1 MGDAFAWGI
10 KQAVLEGVREYPV
23 EETTCTL
30 SPEEHW
36 VVANEAPTH

>member
-10 KQAVLEGVREYPV
+10 KQAVLEGVRGYPV
-23 EETTCTL
+23 EETTL

-36 VVANEAPTH
+36 VVANKAPTH